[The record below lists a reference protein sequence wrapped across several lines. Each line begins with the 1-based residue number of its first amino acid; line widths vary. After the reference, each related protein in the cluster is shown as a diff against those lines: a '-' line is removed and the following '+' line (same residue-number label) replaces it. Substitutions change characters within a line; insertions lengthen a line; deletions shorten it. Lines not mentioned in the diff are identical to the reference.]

1 MLSDSNAVLFVYRLI
16 LFLQQSSVEWCS
28 SLWMHVIQ
36 EVDPNFQRTVRLT
49 APSAAHLAL
58 LYSGCLACLW
68 ESLLLLQVVVAS
80 KFDNRLKE
88 FAERWEVDRYLSAT
102 GYLHPNAKPF
112 FVALP
117 KVILVH
123 RQLLQS
129 SCCTQCLCSCQAV
142 PYWQG
147 VPLSQDR
154 SLTAS
159 SEWRHAIQQVDSAVL
174 GHLRNEVA
182 GGFDEEQFGNRIGF
196 SNLKM

>member
-1 MLSDSNAVLFVYRLI
+1 M
-16 LFLQQSSVEWCS
+16 
-28 SLWMHVIQ
+28 
-36 EVDPNFQRTVRLT
+36 
-49 APSAAHLAL
+49 
-58 LYSGCLACLW
+58 
-68 ESLLLLQVVVAS
+68 VAS

-117 KVILVH
+117 KVVSIYSTAAPLQVVSAKLA
-123 RQLLQS
+123 LL
-129 SCCTQCLCSCQAV
+129 TRNV
-142 PYWQG
+142 Y
-147 VPLSQDR
+147 SQDR